1 MQVNYNFDKYKG
13 KNGVGKWFEKEV
25 VEKALAELE
34 RHTSCFQHR
43 FVDSAEA
50 RNMVRGQPAD
60 YLLATPHR
68 VYLIEAKATITGKN
82 LQKSDVQP
90 AQVSGMIRWGRAGH
104 NSLILQYRKEDNRIH
119 CYDGEHVAS
128 IISNGGRLQDAYE
141 GNCEPEHLANAL
153 IDCNVWLD

>member
-13 KNGVGKWFEKEV
+13 KNGIGKWFEKEV

-34 RHTSCFQHR
+34 RHHCCFQHR

-60 YLLATPHR
+60 YLLATQNE

-82 LQKSDVQP
+82 LQKSDMQP
-90 AQVSGMIRWGRAGH
+90 AQVAGMIRWGRAGH

-119 CYDGEHVAS
+119 CYDGWKAADL
-128 IISNGGRLQDAYE
+128 ISNGGSLSVANN
-141 GNCEPEHLANAL
+141 GSCGPEALASAL
-153 IDCNVWLD
+153 LNYDFK